1 MEQKYSETQL
11 AKLQAKRKRR
21 CLRIKKYKSKPG
33 IIKGTLNLKLTRKG
47 YLKENLSL
55 YKTKAGVMQLLR
67 RELRKAKYP
76 SSEESEDDES
86 TIAADQAKDQ
96 KGTTKENEP
105 GNQKLDMKGALE
117 YKASPLA
124 ASLEVLWL
132 SGNNLRALPDS
143 FGHFKNVKRLTLE
156 LNPIVSPPRIVSRNG
171 PDILELYFKVKS
183 KRYQNLVHTVNKLG
197 LRFNFRRLTP
207 VAEGFWKQD
216 DQGFITQD
224 DLDTFEQQIN
234 SYLNAEFYLFRFTP
248 VKMIKDIIS
257 LREDREQ
264 LHYKRVLERIVK
276 LLWMIEGEKERNFS
290 FLTQKVFVKNVRRP
304 WGLNGEE
311 VDCFGI
317 DLNYIFEAVEGNNK
331 SVIDIYRSRP
341 KVSAGDQYYNYEYSV
356 GEIPKPPKFSI
367 DLMDALLK

>member
-1 MEQKYSETQL
+1 M
-11 AKLQAKRKRR
+11 
-21 CLRIKKYKSKPG
+21 
-33 IIKGTLNLKLTRKG
+33 
-47 YLKENLSL
+47 
-55 YKTKAGVMQLLR
+55 
-67 RELRKAKYP
+67 
-76 SSEESEDDES
+76 
-86 TIAADQAKDQ
+86 
-96 KGTTKENEP
+96 
-105 GNQKLDMKGALE
+105 
-117 YKASPLA
+117 
-124 ASLEVLWL
+124 LWL

-234 SYLNAEFYLFRFTP
+234 SYLNAQFYLFRFTP

-276 LLWMIEGEKERNFS
+276 LLWMIEGEKEKLFFS
-290 FLTQKVFVKNVRRP
+290 YRKFLSKIFVVRGVKWRRS
-304 WGLNGEE
+304 GLFWN
-311 VDCFGI
+311 
-317 DLNYIFEAVEGNNK
+317 
-331 SVIDIYRSRP
+331 
-341 KVSAGDQYYNYEYSV
+341 
-356 GEIPKPPKFSI
+356 
-367 DLMDALLK
+367 